1 MLEGDASED
10 TDAKTRMATRSALSL
25 FGPIAAAETAG
36 ERGGGPPGAGAGGQS
51 GPSCRVTSDCPK
63 TGNLCIEVACVSG
76 FCGENATLLWERSAD
91 QACRD
96 ASANWCR
103 AAHQTPTALPTASTP
118 SALSRIRQQGACTTV
133 QKPEDMP
140 CSTGI
145 CLGGMCKS
153 QCNADAQ
160 CQSAMEC
167 NVPACTQGVCA
178 QKPGPDGAMCNWNDL
193 PIATCKAGDCRVCQ
207 DTACDTID
215 THESND
221 TQATAYDLGGHTD
234 CDHYGFCASLTDG
247 DVDWYTYQGSDT
259 FGCNV
264 APSVDFDAPNLEVCQ
279 YWSCDSVPTLS
290 TCPDGTTPDTA
301 PGGQPGCCSSTSFSY
316 DPCNGG
322 VFDSEDAH
330 VWIKVSRSSGS
341 GCEPYAF
348 GIEF

>member
-1 MLEGDASED
+1 MRKPDWRRALS
-10 TDAKTRMATRSALSL
+10 LSL
-25 FGPIAAAETAG
+25 FGLIAACG
-36 ERGGGPPGAGAGGQS
+36 NGGSGGGGGAGAGAGGQS
-51 GPSCRVTSDCPK
+51 GASCRVTSDCPK
-63 TGNLCIEVACVSG
+63 TGNPCIEVACVSG
-76 FCGENATLLWERSAD
+76 FCGENDAALGTK
-91 QACRD
+91 CGPGGVCD
-96 ASANWCR
+96 ASANCVECLTN
-103 AAHQTPTALPTASTP
+103 ADCPADGVDAECASV
-118 SALSRIRQQGACTTV
+118 ICQQGACTTV

-193 PIATCKAGDCRVCQ
+193 PIATCKAGDCRVCE
-207 DTACDTID
+207 DTACDSID
-215 THESND
+215 THEPND
-221 TQATAYDLGGHTD
+221 TQNTAYDLGGHTD
-234 CDHYGFCASLTDG
+234 CDHYGFCAALTDG

-264 APSVDFDAPNLEVCQ
+264 APTVDFDAPNLKVCQ
-279 YWSCDSVPTLS
+279 YWSCDTVPTLS

-301 PGGQPGCCSSTSFSY
+301 PGGQPGCCSTTAFNY

-322 VFDSEDAH
+322 PFDSEDAH
-330 VWIKVSRSSGS
+330 IWIKVSRSSGS